1 MNKGVSKI
9 LKMIAAVLSDNPEAG
24 ADFMK
29 KHIPVGMLTSQNVIS
44 LFKFLIKTGTS
55 VTP

>member
-1 MNKGVSKI
+1 
-9 LKMIAAVLSDNPEAG
+9 MIAAVLSDNPEAG